1 MQFNSLAQPTGAT
14 TMATQPEHLLH
25 GGNLDAARQRFPS
38 APEPWIDLSTGINPF
53 PYSVPPLAPEIWSR
67 LPQRSHELALREA
80 AARSYGAQNQ
90 DMVVPASGTQALI
103 QILPRLIARS
113 QIAIL
118 SPTYSEHAKA
128 WRHEGHYVV
137 EVPDLTTIAS
147 ARVAIVVN
155 PNNPTGQVIPTERL
169 RGVAAELQSRDG
181 LLVVDE
187 AFADVMAPD
196 VSLIPDLPPATIV
209 LRSFG
214 KMYGLAGLRL
224 GFAITHEDLASQLRD
239 YFGPWAVSGPAL
251 SIGAAALADIAWR
264 EKAVT
269 RLQNAQRRLDAL
281 LETCGGCSV
290 IGGTPLFR
298 LATHSRAAQVADT
311 LAQHGILVRQFS
323 YAPTWLRFGLP
334 GPEESWRRL
343 EQALRAIGT
352 NI

>member
-25 GGNLDAARQRFPS
+25 GGNVDAARQRFPS
-38 APEPWIDLSTGINPF
+38 APEPWIDLSTGINPY
-53 PYSVPPLAPEIWSR
+53 PYAVPPLDPEIWSR
-67 LPQRSHELALREA
+67 LPQRSHGLALREA
-80 AARSYGAQNQ
+80 ATRCYRAQ
-90 DMVVPASGTQALI
+90 DPGMVVPASGTQALI
-103 QILPRLIARS
+103 QTLPRLIARS
-113 QIAIL
+113 QVAIL
-118 SPTYSEHAKA
+118 SPTYTEHATA
-128 WRHEGHYVV
+128 WRQGHYVV

-147 ARVAIVVN
+147 ARVVIVVN
-155 PNNPTGQVIPTERL
+155 PNNPTGQTIPTERL
-169 RGVAAELQSRDG
+169 RELAAELQSRDG

-196 VSLIPDLPPATIV
+196 VSLVPDLPPATIV

-224 GFAITHEDLASQLRD
+224 GFAIAHEELATLLRD
-239 YFGPWAVSGPAL
+239 HLGPWAVSGPAL
-251 SIGAAALADIAWR
+251 SIGAAALADTAWR
-264 EKAVT
+264 DETVT

-298 LATHSRAAQVADT
+298 LVTHSRAAQVADT

-334 GPEESWRRL
+334 GPEAAWQRL
-343 EQALRAIGT
+343 EHALRAIGGDT
-352 NI
+352 